1 MSHQEVP
8 EEPCLVEITK
18 PYHVIYT
25 LHRGGVHG
33 TDGALRLLVDLVLLY
48 VMKEL
53 TLYGELTLIS
63 LDLKNAN
70 SCGVLYLS
78 FIIDQLKLSGVC
90 HADLRPDLHL
100 ATGVH
105 PHKIPLVGETRNCNE
120 KCSAEKA

>member
-8 EEPCLVEITK
+8 EEPCLIEITE
-18 PYHVIYT
+18 PYHVIHT

-33 TDGALRLLVDLVLLY
+33 VDGALRLLVDLVLLY
-48 VMKEL
+48 VMKDL
-53 TLYGELTLIS
+53 TLYRELTLIS
-63 LDLKNAN
+63 PDVKNAN
-70 SCGVLYLS
+70 SYGVLYLS

-90 HADLRPDLHL
+90 HLDLRPDRHL

-105 PHKIPLVGETRNCNE
+105 PHKIPLIGETRSCDE